1 MAVTTAQR
9 RKALAVGNEIRIKRS
24 RQRRALIGAP
34 AREVIPAIVNP
45 TREMEGIRI
54 ATLITPSGSDK
65 LGVVP
70 KIGPKKLSR
79 VFNDLIER
87 YPDGREWHGALR
99 LCDLTVEE
107 RRRLAH
113 ALLLRAPASWRNGVE
128 A

>member
-1 MAVTTAQR
+1 M
-9 RKALAVGNEIRIKRS
+9 KALRLANSVRTERA

-45 TREMEGIRI
+45 TREMQGIRLR
-54 ATLITPSGSDK
+54 TLLTPEGSEK
-65 LGVVP
+65 AGVVP
-70 KIGPKKLSR
+70 KIGHKRLSQ
-79 VFNDLIER
+79 VFNDLAER
-87 YPDGREWHGALR
+87 YPAGREWHSSLR

-113 ALLLRAPASWRNGVE
+113 ALLLRAPADWRNGTE

>member
-1 MAVTTAQR
+1 MTGTTTQR
-9 RKALAVGNEIRIKRS
+9 RKALAVGNEIRISRS

-54 ATLITPSGSDK
+54 ATLITPGGSDK
-65 LGVVP
+65 VGVVP
-70 KIGPKKLSR
+70 KIGPKTLSR

-87 YPDGREWHGALR
+87 YPDGWEWHGAIR

-107 RRRLAH
+107 RRRLAR
-113 ALLLRAPASWRNGVE
+113 ALLLRAPAAWRNGASV
-128 A
+128 